1 MKRVYYILLKY
12 WQVSLDSFRMKKNTN
27 TKSNTEFDISD
38 DEIDEKPIVNKII
51 KNSPSTSGAAA
62 APASASAS
70 ASQDVSNVHI
80 PKETIERLLKDIKDI
95 YTSSLEKEGIYYKH
109 SDTNILKAYVMIVGQ
124 PETLYFGGYYFFQI
138 IIPADYPHS
147 PPVLE
152 YLTNDGVTRF
162 HPNFYKSKRVCLS
175 MINTWRGEQWT
186 SCLTIKSILLTLLSI
201 MDSQPM
207 LHEPGVTEKHQD
219 YNNYHNMILY
229 KNIEFSCIRLMDEFM
244 DTTIIPFEME
254 YKEYFYKFMLELFK
268 RNANGLKQVIT
279 SCMKIKNCNKF
290 YSIMGLYNMSFYV
303 NFDEL
308 LVKLITAAKRYE
320 VILD

>member
-1 MKRVYYILLKY
+1 
-12 WQVSLDSFRMKKNTN
+12 MKKNTN
-27 TKSNTEFDISD
+27 TKPNTSTEFDLSD
-38 DEIDEKPIVNKII
+38 DEIEEEVMVNKII
-51 KNSPSTSGAAA
+51 KKSPS
-62 APASASAS
+62 ASASAS
-70 ASQDVSNVHI
+70 SSVSSSATASQDVSNVHI

-95 YTSSLEKEGIYYKH
+95 YTSSLEKESIYYKH

-138 IIPADYPHS
+138 NIPADYPHA
-147 PPVLE
+147 PPVVE
-152 YLTNDGVTRF
+152 YLTNDGITRF

-175 MINTWRGEQWT
+175 MLNTWRGEQWT

-229 KNIEFSCIRLMDEFM
+229 KNIDFSCIRLMDEFM
-244 DTTIIPFEME
+244 DTTIIPFEVE

-268 RNANGLKQVIT
+268 KMR
-279 SCMKIKNCNKF
+279 M
-290 YSIMGLYNMSFYV
+290 
-303 NFDEL
+303 D
-308 LVKLITAAKRYE
+308 
-320 VILD
+320 

>member
-1 MKRVYYILLKY
+1 MYKNDIKMKRVYYILLKY
-12 WQVSLDSFRMKKNTN
+12 LQVSLDSFRMEKNTN
-27 TKSNTEFDISD
+27 TNTNKSKNTEFDISD
-38 DEIDEKPIVNKII
+38 DEIEEEVAENKII
-51 KNSPSTSGAAA
+51 KKGSST
-62 APASASAS
+62 S

-95 YTSSLEKEGIYYKH
+95 YMSSLEEQGIYYKH

-138 IIPADYPHS
+138 NIPADYPHA

-175 MINTWRGEQWT
+175 MLNTWRGEQWT

-201 MDSQPM
+201 MDSHPM
-207 LHEPGVTEKHQD
+207 LHEPGVTEKHND
-219 YNNYHNMILY
+219 YNNYHCMILY

-268 RNANGLKQVIT
+268 KNANGLKKVIT
-279 SCMKIKNCNKF
+279 SCMRIKNCNKF
-290 YSIMGLYNMSFYV
+290 YSITGLYNMSFYV
-303 NFDEL
+303 NFDL
-308 LVKLITAAKRYE
+308 LLDKLNKTAKNYD

>member
-1 MKRVYYILLKY
+1 MEKETNTSKNI
-12 WQVSLDSFRMKKNTN
+12 NTN
-27 TKSNTEFDISD
+27 TKPNTSTEFDISD
-38 DEIDEKPIVNKII
+38 DEIEEEVAVNKII
-51 KNSPSTSGAAA
+51 KKTPST
-62 APASASAS
+62 SASAS
-70 ASQDVSNVHI
+70 ASGDVSNVHI

-124 PETLYFGGYYFFQI
+124 PDTLYFGGYYFFQI
-138 IIPADYPHS
+138 NIPADYPHA
-147 PPVLE
+147 PPVVE
-152 YLTNDGVTRF
+152 YLTNDGITRF

-175 MINTWRGEQWT
+175 MLNTWRGEQWT

-207 LHEPGVTEKHQD
+207 LHEPGVTEKHHD

-268 RNANGLKQVIT
+268 KNANGLKQVIT

-308 LVKLITAAKRYE
+308 LVKFITATKNYDA
-320 VILD
+320 ILD